1 MDLSKLP
8 NPYDFA
14 NPITDPHL
22 FAGREKE
29 MEEIRYYLD
38 YASKSSRSIN
48 LAILGPRASGKTSV
62 LNIIEHEAKE
72 REFTVVRVDLD
83 EGDVQTQ
90 LAFFYKIF
98 DSVLTIACLQG
109 AFEGINGKTYEIYRN
124 MVDAYEVP
132 EDKTFCPFIFPIQ
145 YAKAMSKGNINAPLS
160 ETNFKRDIKKIQ
172 EELGSP
178 IILLLDECDVLT
190 KSRVHLEKLRNIFM
204 DVPNLMLVMT
214 GTPALFPLMNEIF
227 SPIIRQ
233 FKKIY
238 LEPFKEE
245 KDTKDCVR
253 KPLEKIGIRHPSEL
267 FDFEAYHDV
276 SEMHALSGGRPYE
289 IQLLCHIMFRRVQE
303 GRAKRMEIT
312 LNVLDEVRKELESFQ
327 DVPARPI
334 LTAIR
339 DLDEEGL
346 SALGVLCECS
356 GYATFD
362 QIWFAE
368 FVFSGE
374 KKWTKERLLKQFNLL
389 REKQVISVRD
399 DIITFAGDD
408 FDRIYAKYFA
418 RKQGIPLSINE
429 IPFEIY
435 LVMRLNFFLM
445 GKLKGIQPFSFP
457 TVGEI
462 RDLRVKEAAFMMKE
476 DDRERNPF
484 KIMPETAQEVYK
496 LMTDFQGVDSCQVA
510 RIAVNSP
517 WITVQQWYRW
527 RSMETTKQHLISIIQ
542 SLLSEPKNRALTL
555 GGDLDIEVY
564 DLPVVP
570 MEILAKKVENS
581 ENIKLKHELSTW
593 HSIKMVNVYLKQ
605 HDIKKAILH
614 GELAY
619 RYHPQPHLLNNLSY
633 LFMVSDNLTKAREL
647 LEKAIKDY
655 KQPKDQ
661 ALPIYNLGIV
671 EAKEGKFESAL
682 DKFRLTIS
690 KIETAEK
697 TERMCACLILPKIAD
712 KALVFEEVMEPD
724 LLETAQSAITVLSQ
738 LLS

>member
-14 NPITDPHL
+14 NPITDPYL
-22 FAGREKE
+22 FVGREKE
-29 MEEIRYYLD
+29 MGEIRYYLD
-38 YASKSSRSIN
+38 HASKSSRPIN
-48 LAILGPRASGKTSV
+48 LAILGPRASGKTSI
-62 LNIIEHEAKE
+62 LNMIEREAKQ
-72 REFTVVRVDLD
+72 RGFTVVRIDLD
-83 EGDVQTQ
+83 EGDVETQ

-98 DSVLTIACLQG
+98 DSILTTACLQE
-109 AFEGINGKTYEIYRN
+109 AFEGISGKTYEIYRD

-145 YAKAMSKGNINAPLS
+145 YAKAMNKGNINAPLS

-204 DVPNLMLVMT
+204 DVPNFMLVMT

-238 LEPFKEE
+238 LEPFKKE
-245 KDTKDCVR
+245 KDTEDCVR
-253 KPLEKIGIRHPSEL
+253 KPLEKIGIKHPSEL
-267 FDFEAYHDV
+267 FDFETYHDV

-303 GRAKRMEIT
+303 GRAKRMQIT
-312 LNVLDEVRKELESFQ
+312 LDVLDEVRKELESFQ

-374 KKWTKERLLKQFNLL
+374 KKWTKERLLRQFNLL
-389 REKQVISVRD
+389 REKQVVDVRD

-435 LVMRLNFFLM
+435 LIMRLNLFLM
-445 GKLKGIQPFSFP
+445 GRLKGIQTLSFP
-457 TVGEI
+457 IVGEI
-462 RDLRVKEAAFMMKE
+462 RDLKIKEAALMMKE
-476 DDRERNPF
+476 DDRETNPF
-484 KIMPETAQEVYK
+484 KIMPEVAQEVYK

-510 RIAVNSP
+510 RVAVNSP

-527 RSMETTKQHLISIIQ
+527 RSLETAKQHSISIIQ
-542 SLLSEPKNRALTL
+542 SLLSEVKNRAFTL
-555 GGDLDIEVY
+555 GGNLDIEIY
-564 DLPVVP
+564 ELPVVP
-570 MEILAKKVENS
+570 MEILAKKVEDS
-581 ENIKLKHELSTW
+581 ENIILKHELSAW
-593 HSIKMVNVYLKQ
+593 HSFKMVNVYLKQ
-605 HDIKKAILH
+605 HNVKKAIFH

-619 RYHPQPHLLNNLSY
+619 RYHPQPHILNNLGY
-633 LFMVSDNLTKAREL
+633 LLIVSDNLNKAREL
-647 LEKAIKDY
+647 LKKAIKDCE
-655 KQPKDQ
+655 QPKDQ

-671 EAKEGKFESAL
+671 EAKVGNLESAL
-682 DKFRLTIS
+682 KKFKLTIS
-690 KIETAEK
+690 KIETAER
-697 TERMCACLILPKIAD
+697 TERICACLILPKITD
-712 KALVFEEVMEPD
+712 KGIMFEEVVESD
-724 LLETAQSAITVLSQ
+724 LLEIAQLAINNIS
-738 LLS
+738 S